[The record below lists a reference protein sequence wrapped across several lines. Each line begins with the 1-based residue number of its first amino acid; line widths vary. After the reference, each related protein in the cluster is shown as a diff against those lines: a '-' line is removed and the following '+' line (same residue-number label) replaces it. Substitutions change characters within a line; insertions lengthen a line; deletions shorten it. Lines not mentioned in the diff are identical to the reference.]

1 MLVELSLKD
10 RLRAARR
17 ILFSSGD
24 DAMVC
29 SFCGKGILLFWFY
42 GLRGLSLIYLSFSG
56 FSTIE
61 LSVFAIFYGLDW
73 VATVPPT
80 VKLAAEN
87 FGREK
92 ASLVFGW
99 VFAGHQF
106 GAATAAFGAGW
117 FNSDYDTYMPA
128 LMFWLKARGHAG
140 LYRRQGRLRIT
151 IASATL
157 RQER

>member
-1 MLVELSLKD
+1 MLVGLSLKD

-24 DAMVC
+24 DSVVC
-29 SFCGKGILLFWFY
+29 GFCGNRILLFY
-42 GLRGLSLIYLSFSG
+42 GLRGLSLICLSFSG

-92 ASLVFGW
+92 AGLVFGW

-117 FNSDYDTYMPA
+117 IKSDYDTGPA
-128 LMFWLKARGHAG
+128 DRRRRVPARRCRRHAAEKARRCRDGSTDN
-140 LYRRQGRLRIT
+140 LIWFRPK
-151 IASATL
+151 
-157 RQER
+157 